1 MTALDVFVLVLMGGA
16 GLLGFKRGFVTEC
29 LSLGAWVL
37 AIAAVKVL
45 HGPIAGRLTGVVG
58 TESGASALAFVLVFG
73 AALFA
78 GRMVARKI
86 GSETKSSFIG
96 SFDRVLGLGFGTVKG
111 LILAT
116 VIFLLFALVSD
127 FVRGGAHRPDW
138 MTQSRTYP
146 LLRASGDALVGF
158 VNERRHQG
166 K

>member
-1 MTALDVFVLVLMGGA
+1 MTALDVFVLLVMGGA

-45 HGPIAGRLTGVVG
+45 HTPVAARLAGPVG
-58 TESGASALAFVLVFG
+58 TESGASALAFALVFG
-73 AALFA
+73 GALFV
-78 GRMVARKI
+78 GRMIARKI
-86 GSETKSSFIG
+86 GGETKKSFIG

-111 LILAT
+111 LVLAT
-116 VIFLLFALVSD
+116 TVFLFFALVSD
-127 FVRGGAHRPDW
+127 FLKGQAHRPDW

-158 VNERRHQG
+158 VNEQRKQDS
-166 K
+166 